1 MFYNVEMLT
10 RGGKFAVIWL
20 ASSGQRP
27 RDGKI
32 LAKYRRDALKV
43 NVLKTVYVTEKIL
56 VDLTMKMH

>member
-20 ASSGQRP
+20 ASSGQHL

-43 NVLKTVYVTEKIL
+43 NVLKTVYVTEKN
-56 VDLTMKMH
+56 TS